1 MAKTIKG
8 LKVEIGGDT
17 TSLRKSLENINAT
30 SRSLKT
36 ELNHVNKALKLDPGN
51 VELTKQK
58 QQLLNEAIS
67 ATKDKLE
74 AMKQAQTEAQRL
86 MSEGTA
92 VNQEEYRRLQREIA
106 FAENELRGYEA
117 QFTAMGTNLEAVGDK
132 ISGIGNKITGAGRAM
147 MPVTAAIVGLGA
159 AAVKTAADFD
169 EAMSKVGAVS
179 GAAGDELEALRA
191 KAREMGAGTKFSATE
206 AAEAMNYMA
215 MAGWKT
221 GDMLDGI
228 EGIMNLAA
236 ASGEELATTSD
247 IVTDALTA
255 FGLTAADAGHFAD
268 VLAAASSNA
277 NTNVSMMGETFKYCA
292 PIAGSLGFSIEDTAQ
307 AIGLMANAGI
317 KSSQAGTSL
326 REIMTTLSGEVK
338 ICTDTFGELT
348 VRTSNTDGTMRDL
361 SDILKDC
368 RVIFKDLS
376 ESEKAAA
383 AEALVGKNAMSGF
396 LALMNAGKG
405 DIDKLSMSI
414 ENCDGK
420 SAEMAETMQDNLQGQ
435 LTILKS
441 QLQELAISF
450 GELLMPVIRD
460 IVSHIQKFVDKL
472 NGMSDAKKKLIVQ
485 IAAVVAAIGPALMII
500 GKLISA
506 GGVLVKG
513 IGRAQKAV
521 GALQAAAVAANSSI
535 GGVLTQAIG
544 KAAGSIQGMGSAIS
558 SAIAP
563 LLKMAAPV
571 LPVIAAIAAA
581 VGILVAAFKHL
592 WETNEAF
599 RTKMIKIWESIK
611 AKINEFVQGV
621 KERFEEIGIDFET
634 VITAIQMIWD
644 GFCQLLAPVF
654 EGVWAQ
660 IANALGTVLDV
671 LLGVLDVFIGL
682 FTGNW
687 EQCFKGVKEI
697 FHAVGQFLVTTLQN
711 MGDMLMG
718 ILDVIC
724 GFFGT
729 TWKDTWGGIEQFFV
743 DTWNNITGFFQDI
756 GSSIVASWEDAWDSI
771 VFFFTE
777 GIPQFIE
784 DVVHWLDELPRKV
797 GFLLGTLIGNVVKF
811 GYDMAVWIDKNVPEL
826 VNSVVTYIA
835 SLPDKIKKWLD
846 DTLEKVKSWKEDMKK
861 RAKETARGFVDGIVD
876 YLKELPGKVKK
887 WLDSTIEKLIEWKN
901 DMAEKGRE
909 GIGEFI
915 DNIVEGAKSVPDK
928 MKEIGK
934 AIVDGVW
941 QGIKNAKNDFLRK
954 IEDFFTSIVDGVKS
968 TLGIASPS
976 KVMAREVGQWIPKGV
991 ASGIEDAGGAVDDAM
1006 NEMFNDISRKNKTAF
1021 RFMTNVDNTGLNPLN
1036 FPSGN
1041 TVSYDTGIL
1050 NKMVE
1055 LLETINNYMPE
1066 LAAAAGGNAEIYVD
1080 GKNLVGSVIHEI
1092 DRQLERIQ
1100 KIKEWR

>member
-17 TSLRKSLENINAT
+17 TKLREALNSINAT

-36 ELNHVNKALKLDPGN
+36 ELNFVNKALKLDPGN

-67 ATKDKLE
+67 ATKDKLN
-74 AMKQAQTEAQRL
+74 AMKQAQAEAQRL

-92 VNQEEYRRLQREIA
+92 VNQKEYRLLQREIS

-117 QFTAMGTNLEAVGDK
+117 QLAAMGTNLEAVGDK
-132 ISGIGNKITGAGRAM
+132 ISGFGNKVTGAGRAM
-147 MPVTAAIVGLGA
+147 MPVTAAIVGLGT

-169 EAMSKVGAVS
+169 EAMSKVGSVS
-179 GAAGDELEALRA
+179 GAVGDELDELRD
-191 KAREMGAGTKFSATE
+191 KAREMGASTKFSATE

-268 VLAAASSNA
+268 VLAAASSSA

-292 PIAGSLGFSIEDTAQ
+292 PIAGSLGFSVEDTAQ

-326 REIMTTLSGEVK
+326 RAIMTTLSGEAK
-338 ICTDTFGELT
+338 ICTESFGELT
-348 VRTSNTDGTMRDL
+348 VRTSNTDGSMRDL
-361 SDILKDC
+361 SDILRDC
-368 RVIFKDLS
+368 RVIFRDLS

-383 AEALVGKNAMSGF
+383 AEALVGTNAMSGF

-420 SAEMAETMQDNLQGQ
+420 SSEMAETMQDNLTGQ

-460 IVSHIQKFVDKL
+460 IVTRIQQFVDRL
-472 NGMSDAKKKLIVQ
+472 NSMSDAKKKLVVQ
-485 IAAVVAAIGPALMII
+485 IAAVVAAIGPALMIV

-513 IGRAQKAV
+513 IGRAQKAF
-521 GALQAAAVAANSSI
+521 GALQAALLANSSI

-544 KAAGSIQGMGSAIS
+544 KATGSIQGMGSAIS

-571 LPVIAAIAAA
+571 LPVVAAVAAA
-581 VGILVAAFKHL
+581 VGVLVAAFKHL
-592 WETNEAF
+592 WETNEEF
-599 RTKMIKIWESIK
+599 RTKMIEIWEGIK
-611 AKINEFVQGV
+611 AKVNGFVQGV
-621 KERFEEIGIDFET
+621 RERLEEIGIDFET
-634 VITAIQMIWD
+634 VITAVQMIWD
-644 GFCQLLAPVF
+644 GFCQLLVPVF

-660 IANALGTVLDV
+660 IANALGAVLDV

-687 EQCFKGVKEI
+687 EQCFKGVQEI

-718 ILDVIC
+718 LLDVIC

-729 TWKDTWGGIEQFFV
+729 TWEETWSGIEQFFT
-743 DTWNNITGFFQDI
+743 DTWSNITGFFQDI
-756 GSSIVASWEDAWDSI
+756 AGSIVTSWKDGWNNI
-771 VFFFTE
+771 VQFFEE

-811 GYDMAVWIDKNVPEL
+811 GCDMAGWIDKNVPEF

-835 SLPDKIKKWLD
+835 SLPDRIKKWLD
-846 DTLEKVKSWKEDMKK
+846 DAIEKVKSWKEDMKK

-887 WLDSTIEKLIEWKN
+887 WLDSTIVKLVEWKN

-915 DNIVEGAKSVPDK
+915 DNIVEGARSIPDK

-954 IEDFFTSIVDGVKS
+954 IEDFFKGIVDGVKS
-968 TLGIASPS
+968 ALGIASPS

-991 ASGIEDAGGAVDDAM
+991 AAGIEDAGGAVDDAM
-1006 NEMFNDISRKNKTAF
+1006 SGMFSDISRKSKTAF
-1021 RFMTNVDNTGLNPLN
+1021 RLMTDADNAALASLN
-1036 FPSGN
+1036 FHRGN
-1041 TVSYDTGIL
+1041 TVGYDTGAL
-1050 NKMVE
+1050 NKIAG
-1055 LLETINNYMPE
+1055 LLEAINGYMPE
-1066 LAAAAGGNAEIYVD
+1066 LAAAAGSSAEIYMD

-1092 DRQLERIQ
+1092 DRQLAWIQ
-1100 KIKEWR
+1100 KIKEWG